1 MVYIKPVY
9 TPAYRLAAKLPNWHA
24 EQAMQFTL
32 PKMGKRI

>member
-1 MVYIKPVY
+1 MVYIKPS
-9 TPAYRLAAKLPNWHA
+9 TRLRTDYSQIANWHA